1 MEDPYRVICPSCG
14 HESPAGVR
22 FCSACGTALEPERQ
36 ADVRK
41 TVTIVFCDLV
51 GSTALGERTDPE
63 VLRELMTRY
72 HAELRAILEHHGGSV
87 EKFVGDA
94 AMAIFGLPQVH
105 EDDALRAVRAA
116 VEMRDA
122 VSSLGLDVRIGV
134 NTGEVVAGTG
144 ETLVTGDAVNVAAR
158 LEQAADA
165 GEVLIGSATER
176 LVRGLV
182 QAEKVEPLALKGK
195 SEPVPAF
202 RVLELVDDVP
212 AFTRPIETPFVG
224 RNDELEQLERA
235 LASAVESRTPR
246 LATIMGSPGIG
257 KSRLVRELV
266 ARTHARVVV
275 GRCLPYGEGITYWP
289 LQEIAS
295 QVGDIRAAL
304 QGSSDAELSAIRV
317 EAALGATDTPVS
329 PEEIAWGARKLFE
342 AIASIGPLVVV
353 FDDIHWAEPALLDL
367 VEYIVA
373 FAQDVPLF
381 VLCTARPDLS
391 DLRPTWTTP
400 TTNSVLI
407 ALEALSGTDSE
418 TLALQLGNLPEATR
432 ERIVEVAEGN
442 PLFVEQLVAMQV
454 ESGNGDLEVP
464 PTLQALLA
472 ARIDRLAE
480 PERAVVQRGSVE
492 GRLFHRGAVVALLP
506 EPERPEVGAHLLTL
520 VRKELIRP
528 DRATVPGDDGFRFS
542 HILVRDAAYEAIP
555 KRRRATLHERYAE
568 WLVERLGA
576 EAPDEFVGYHLEQ
589 AYRYGAEL
597 GAADPALGD
606 RAAGRLEAAARAARA
621 RQDVAATVNLLGRA
635 AELVPEGPAR
645 PRLLAQQGEA
655 LSEAGELVEAE
666 GVLEESVALAREA
679 GDEHAEWLGRI
690 ARADV
695 RSQLEPEGASEH
707 LLREAQAA
715 LAVGEA
721 TGDDDVLARAWFLM
735 SAAYNVSGRATAR
748 GRALERAASHAR
760 RAGDLRLEADAV
772 VWKAPYFI
780 WGPGQVQEGLRF
792 VDAVLESLGHVP
804 GVQEFALHVR
814 GHMRARLGEFD
825 AAFEDVGEFRR
836 GLRELRSEALY
847 AVSSGCLWD
856 VCLWAGE
863 WRRGEKALREGY
875 EMLERM
881 GNKSAL
887 SKTAL
892 ELGDCVL
899 RQGRVD
905 EAERLGEIGEEVTAE
920 DDVFGVAQWLTLRSR
935 VRTARGD
942 LAGAETFARRAIE
955 LPNVDEFLEFAADA
969 RLALAEALRLAG
981 AAGVQEPAAEALALY
996 ERKGNLIGAQ
1006 RVRAFLDAA
1015 GA

>member
-1 MEDPYRVICPSCG
+1 LENPYRVICPSCG
-14 HESPAGVR
+14 HENPAGYR

-72 HAELRAILEHHGGSV
+72 HAELRAILERHGGSV

-134 NTGEVVAGTG
+134 NTGEVVAGAG
-144 ETLVTGDAVNVAAR
+144 ETLATGDAVNVAAR

-165 GEVLIGSATER
+165 AEVLIGSATER
-176 LVRGLV
+176 LVRGSV
-182 QAEKVEPLALKGK
+182 QADEVEPLALKGK
-195 SEPVPAF
+195 SERVRAF
-202 RVLELVDDVP
+202 RVLELVEDVP
-212 AFTRPIETPFVG
+212 AFTRPIGTPFVG
-224 RNDELEQLERA
+224 REDELEQLERA
-235 LASAVESRTPR
+235 LASAVDARTPR

-266 ARTHARVVV
+266 GRTHARVVV
-275 GRCLPYGEGITYWP
+275 GRCLPYGVGITYWP
-289 LQEIAS
+289 FQEIAS
-295 QVGDIRAAL
+295 QVGDVRAAL
-304 QGSSDAELSAIRV
+304 EGSSDAELAAVRA
-317 EAALGATDTPVS
+317 EAALGTTDTPVS
-329 PEEIAWGARKLFE
+329 PEEIAWGVRKLFE
-342 AIASIGPLVVV
+342 AMASIEPLVVV
-353 FDDIHWAEPALLDL
+353 FDDIHWAESALLDL
-367 VEYIVA
+367 VEYVVA
-373 FAQDVPLF
+373 FAQDVPLL

-391 DLRPTWTTP
+391 DIRPTWSAP
-400 TTNSVLI
+400 KPNSILI
-407 ALEALSGTDSE
+407 ALEALSGADSE
-418 TLALQLGNLPEATR
+418 TLAERLGGLPAATR
-432 ERIVEVAEGN
+432 KRVVEVAEGN

-464 PTLQALLA
+464 PSLQALLA

-492 GRLFHRGAVVALLP
+492 GRLFHRGAVVALMP

-528 DRATVPGDDGFRFS
+528 DRATLPGDDGFRFS
-542 HILVRDAAYEAIP
+542 HILIRDAAYEGIP
-555 KRRRATLHERYAE
+555 KRRRAALHERYAE

-589 AYRYGAEL
+589 GYRYGAEL
-597 GAADPALGD
+597 GAPDPALGELAA
-606 RAAGRLEAAARAARA
+606 RRLESAGRIARA
-621 RQDVAATVNLLGRA
+621 RGDMAAAVNLLGRA
-635 AELVPEGPAR
+635 AELVPEGAAR
-645 PRLLAQQGEA
+645 PGLLAEQGEV
-655 LSEAGELVEAE
+655 LGETGELAQAE
-666 GVLEESVALAREA
+666 GVLEECVALAREA
-679 GDEHAEWLGRI
+679 GDAHAEWLGRL
-690 ARADV
+690 ALADV
-695 RSQLEPEGASEH
+695 RTQREPEGASEH
-707 LLREAQAA
+707 LLHEAQAA

-721 TGDDDVLARAWFLM
+721 AGDDEVLARAWFLM
-735 SAAYNVSGRATAR
+735 SGAYNAGGRVTER
-748 GRALERAASHAR
+748 RHALERAASHAR

-772 VWKAPYFI
+772 IWKAPYFI

-825 AAFEDVGEFRR
+825 GAFEDVDEFRR
-836 GLRELRSEALY
+836 GVRELRRETLY
-847 AVSSGCLWD
+847 AVSAGCVWD

-863 WRRGEKALREGY
+863 WRRGEEALREGY

-881 GNKSAL
+881 GNKAAL
-887 SKTAL
+887 SEIAL
-892 ELGDCVL
+892 GLGDCVL

-905 EAERLGEIGEEVTAE
+905 EAERLSEIGEEVTAA
-920 DDVFGVAQWLTLRSR
+920 DDVFGTAQWLTLRSR
-935 VRTARGD
+935 VRAARGD
-942 LAGAETFARRAIE
+942 LTGAKTFARRAIE
-955 LPNVDEFLEFAADA
+955 LPTVDEFPEFAADA
-969 RLALAEALRLAG
+969 RLALAEALRLQGTAG
-981 AAGVQEPAAEALALY
+981 AQEAAEALELY
-996 ERKGNLIGAQ
+996 ERKGNLVGAQ

-1015 GA
+1015 RA